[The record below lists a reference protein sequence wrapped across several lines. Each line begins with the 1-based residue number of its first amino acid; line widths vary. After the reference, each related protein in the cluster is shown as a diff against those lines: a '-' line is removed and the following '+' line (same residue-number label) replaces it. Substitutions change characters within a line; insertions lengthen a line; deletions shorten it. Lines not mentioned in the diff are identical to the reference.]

1 MARLVAHEFKGS
13 KVQNVGYLG
22 NEKGD
27 SLRSPKDIY
36 PTFKRT
42 ENGTDIYVLGYE
54 TGATWQSEIKFSVL
68 EKFWVAVMRK
78 KLVVEVDGEKIDV
91 KSLPRLMQEFSLKN
105 DFKAHHYY
113 KAAVSD
119 ESTKFEETLKH
130 LGKVS
135 LSLIDGLP
143 ELPKKIAM
151 VRSTGMVIYEKSF
164 RSIVPYA
171 GFFFCNDAEGNKK
184 LSSME
189 PPKHDEWDKDHP
201 EPGSNRKTLVELN
214 DWLREKIKA
223 FKPIDNSTTITIPDL
238 YKLLP
243 DDSDTE
249 FSNSAV
255 NTGDKT
261 ENPDLTPKAE
271 IPFVQVKVKEE
282 KPKGKKGEHHDPTR
296 ISFESR
302 IFLAEAETN
311 TYRVVLKPAK
321 TATETV
327 RIAAVGDDAQPFPV
341 RILKAWGNDSHKIEI
356 DEKGAIQNLSLNA
369 EQDKYIYIQIDSSDK
384 LSLEAAASYDND

>member
-1 MARLVAHEFKGS
+1 M
-13 KVQNVGYLG
+13 
-22 NEKGD
+22 
-27 SLRSPKDIY
+27 
-36 PTFKRT
+36 
-42 ENGTDIYVLGYE
+42 
-54 TGATWQSEIKFSVL
+54 
-68 EKFWVAVMRK
+68 
-78 KLVVEVDGEKIDV
+78 
-91 KSLPRLMQEFSLKN
+91 
-105 DFKAHHYY
+105 
-113 KAAVSD
+113 
-119 ESTKFEETLKH
+119 
-130 LGKVS
+130 
-135 LSLIDGLP
+135 
-143 ELPKKIAM
+143 
-151 VRSTGMVIYEKSF
+151 
-164 RSIVPYA
+164 
-171 GFFFCNDAEGNKK
+171 
-184 LSSME
+184 
-189 PPKHDEWDKDHP
+189 
-201 EPGSNRKTLVELN
+201 
-214 DWLREKIKA
+214 
-223 FKPIDNSTTITIPDL
+223 
-238 YKLLP
+238 LP

-369 EQDKYIYIQIDSSDK
+369 EQDKYIYIQIDSSNK